1 MALAYLFLED
11 VMKRVIQGRVG
22 MGSLALALLLPALAA
37 SQQKTENAAAASS
50 HTRLCTSDTMANVPA
65 DAVWRLRAYQDLDC
79 ALAILDAALNANGGT
94 VTLSRQE
101 AERARA
107 SVWSARDA
115 AARIG
120 R

>member
-1 MALAYLFLED
+1 MR
-11 VMKRVIQGRVG
+11 KIVG
-22 MGSLALALLLPALAA
+22 TVGIGLVLVLHAVAA
-37 SQQKTENAAAASS
+37 SQQKSDDVAAAASS
-50 HTRLCTSDTMANVPA
+50 HPRVCAEEGNRQLATANPEYE
-65 DAVWRLRAYQDLDC
+65 WRLRAYEDLDC
-79 ALAILDAALNANGGT
+79 ALAILDEALQRHGSFN
-94 VTLSRQE
+94 TLPRQE

>member
-1 MALAYLFLED
+1 
-11 VMKRVIQGRVG
+11 MKLTVAMVSLG
-22 MGSLALALLLPALAA
+22 LALVPALGA
-37 SQQKTENAAAASS
+37 SQQTSATITAATSSQTGVCAAEGHRQLAANTEY
-50 HTRLCTSDTMANVPA
+50 L
-65 DAVWRLRAYQDLDC
+65 WRLRAYEDLDC
-79 ALAILDAALNANGGT
+79 ALAILDEALQTKGSEI
-94 VTLSRQE
+94 TLSRRE